1 VECCI
6 EPIIEKNY
14 TYIVEPEESILT
26 QKGLLIAHSIIDIN
40 TNQTS
45 TLIANITDETYT
57 RRNFNKSRIYRKSMQ
72 HQRQTE

>member
-14 TYIVEPEESILT
+14 TSIVEPEESILT

-45 TLIANITDETYT
+45 TLIANITDETIRLKKFQQIEY
-57 RRNFNKSRIYRKSMQ
+57 F
-72 HQRQTE
+72 